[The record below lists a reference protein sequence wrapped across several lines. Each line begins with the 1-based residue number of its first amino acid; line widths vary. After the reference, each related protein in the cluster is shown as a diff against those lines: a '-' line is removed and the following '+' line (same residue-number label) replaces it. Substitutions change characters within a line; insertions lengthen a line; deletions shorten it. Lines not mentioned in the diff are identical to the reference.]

1 MIKMHVTSLLTA
13 DTKHPINSHD
23 VGIDSNNHLRAHHLA
38 RRDHD
43 QLLRLARKGAEVDR
57 QYEMYSCRGD
67 ELTQEGQQLL
77 NFQGWRG
84 QPTPEIKKEVINA
97 LLLSNRYCSR

>member
-1 MIKMHVTSLLTA
+1 MMALATTA
-13 DTKHPINSHD
+13 TPLSTG
-23 VGIDSNNHLRAHHLA
+23 GIA

-43 QLLRLARKGAEVDR
+43 QLLRLAREGAKVDR
-57 QYEMYSCRGD
+57 QSELYSCRGD

-84 QPTPEIKKEVINA
+84 QLTPEIKKEVINA
-97 LLLSNRYCSR
+97 LLLLNRYCSR